1 MQIELACLDRTSK
14 HDLILETIFLASD
27 ERVSCVVLPASF
39 LGLVSPDF
47 KDHAIF
53 SSVIDFPY
61 GISDT
66 SVRLHEITLSI
77 RRAAFTIDLIL
88 NPHHIENGDWKS
100 IRKDIKACLTVCKE
114 NKVELRPV
122 IEYRLF
128 DQKTIIET
136 CRMLSDL
143 GIYCVVTSTGSMVD
157 DISDNAIISHQ
168 VTSKSGLNVISC
180 SNIFNLDQVSIFK
193 YIGVQ
198 GIRVPSLKTAQILLD
213 NGV

>member
-1 MQIELACLDRTSK
+1 MQIELACIDRTSK

-27 ERVSCVVLPASF
+27 ERVSCVVMPSSF
-39 LGLVSPDF
+39 LGMVSSDF
-47 KDHAIF
+47 KDHATF

-77 RRAAFTIDLIL
+77 RRSASIIDLVL
-88 NPHHIENGDWKS
+88 NPHHIENDDWRS
-100 IRKDIKACLTVCKE
+100 IRKDIKACLTACKQS
-114 NKVELRPV
+114 KVELRPV

-128 DQKTIIET
+128 EQQTIIEI
-136 CRMLSDL
+136 CRMLFDL
-143 GIYCVVTSTGSMVD
+143 GVYSIVTSTGSMVD
-157 DISDNAIISHQ
+157 DIADNAIISHQ
-168 VTSKSGLNVISC
+168 ITSKSGLNVISC
-180 SNIFNLDQVSIFK
+180 SNIFTPDQVSIFK

>member
-1 MQIELACLDRTSK
+1 
-14 HDLILETIFLASD
+14 FLASD
-27 ERVSCVVLPASF
+27 ERVSCVALPSSF
-39 LGLVSPDF
+39 LGMVDSDF
-47 KDHAIF
+47 KDHATF

-66 SVRLHEITLSI
+66 SVRLHEIILSV
-77 RRAAFTIDLIL
+77 RRSASIIDLVL
-88 NPHHIENGDWKS
+88 NPNYIENGDWKN
-100 IRKDIKACLTVCKE
+100 IRKDIRSCLAICNE
-114 NKVELRPV
+114 NSVELRPV

-136 CRMLSDL
+136 CRLLYDL
-143 GIYCVVTSTGSMVD
+143 GVYSIVTSTGAMVD

-168 VTSKSGLNVISC
+168 ITSKSGLNVTAC
-180 SNIFNLDQVSIFK
+180 SNIFKPDQISIFE